1 MVDRAIFDLKQ
12 KMDTMIENGIDLK
25 DLYRLSVKLDKLIVK
40 HYRKRGF

>member
-12 KMDTMIENGIDLK
+12 KMDAMIENGTDLK

-40 HYRKRGF
+40 HYKKRGF